1 MPRVRPVRFVLG
13 LLAVM
18 VTSWLWSVLFY
29 VVSPIPYYTV
39 QQPTD
44 PVAAARSLREYFPA
58 SGTYILPGRS
68 ATREEAALLR
78 REGPVAHVFL
88 EAGGPP
94 LSQGVKNLLGSV
106 QGLAIGGF
114 LGVAMLM
121 LNRYTTKYWN
131 HVAIVTSVAMAY
143 TVYPR
148 VADIVFSDYPP
159 GYTLMMIFSDGV
171 SFVLMAMVMA
181 WFTRPV
187 AARAP

>member
-1 MPRVRPVRFVLG
+1 MNRVPPLRFLLG

-18 VTSWLWSVLFY
+18 LTSWIWSVLFY

-39 QQPTD
+39 QQPED
-44 PVAAARSLREYFPA
+44 PVAAARSLREYFPE

-68 ATREEAALLR
+68 ATTEERDLLR

-88 EAGGPP
+88 EADGPP
-94 LSQGVKNLLGSV
+94 LPQGLKNLLGTV
-106 QGLAIGGF
+106 QGLAIGLW
-114 LGVAMLM
+114 LGMAMLL

-131 HVAIVTSVAMAY
+131 HVAIVSSVAVAY

-148 VADIVFSDYPP
+148 IADIIFSDYPP
-159 GYTLMMIFSDGV
+159 GYTLMMVFSDGV
-171 SFVLMAMVMA
+171 SFILMVMVMA

-187 AARAP
+187 AGR

>member
-1 MPRVRPVRFVLG
+1 MPRVRPARFVLG

-18 VTSWLWSVLFY
+18 VTSWIWSVLFY

-39 QQPTD
+39 QQPED

-68 ATREEAALLR
+68 ATREEAALLH

-88 EAGGPP
+88 EADGPP

-114 LGVAMLM
+114 LGIAMLM

-131 HVAIVTSVAMAY
+131 HVAIVCSVAMAY

-187 AARAP
+187 APRTP